1 MTNASTPPGLKPG
14 GRLPL
19 EARPGLA
26 QVLWHDSFLLGAWL
40 IAGLL
45 VAYQLAVTLLQP
57 SWAPLVTDWFRVA
70 TAWPGVLVLGW
81 VSLWLTY
88 AHRPGQFAWWL
99 LSAALVVN
107 AIGKSLA
114 VGAEQFLF
122 HHQRPMPWWPDLF
135 YALEYVCLYM
145 ALLLLPGFPT
155 HRPSRLIRARVIL
168 DSLLVMAAAT
178 ALSGA
183 FLMVPLYLSSAQSGF
198 VTIMNLIYPVADLG
212 GLLILTFVFTR
223 RWHQPPER
231 AALHLLLVAAICLIV
246 GDSWYAWLTLHAGY
260 QSGTAPDLFWVIAL
274 LLVPLAAL
282 VQYRLASHE
291 LFSAQQ
297 TQAETHLE
305 PVSHRGRASE
315 TGRFLVP
322 FVAAMLAGGVIL
334 ARALLAPEG
343 TLSPSA
349 SLLIAFGLLLLVTLR
364 QAVSLL
370 ENDALRRE
378 RALVRANEQ
387 AMREANRQ
395 METFLGIVS
404 HELNTPLTSTIL
416 GMQVIQRRL
425 QRLLLTETRGT
436 ARGTD
441 VKIEAV
447 QALAK
452 TALEHL
458 GRLNRLVNDLVDIS
472 RIQNGQLE
480 VKFQPA
486 DLASIVEP
494 AVEEQRQIVPERTI
508 LLRRSLAGRIPISA
522 DAERIGQV
530 ITNFLTNA
538 LKYSDEAAPVEV
550 GVQVDDQQAYVWV
563 RDQGPGIPPEEQ
575 AHIWERFHRVPGIE
589 VQSGSGI
596 GLGLGLHISKT
607 IIERHHGQV
616 GVESAPGKGSS
627 FWFSLPLDTSASG
640 GDNGKSVEQ
649 ENHATRRGI
658 PAPD

>member
-1 MTNASTPPGLKPG
+1 MRAEHAMTNASTPPGLKPNG
-14 GRLPL
+14 KLPL
-19 EARPGLA
+19 EARPGLT
-26 QVLWHDSFLLGAWL
+26 QVLWQDPLLLGAWL

-45 VAYQLAVTLLQP
+45 VAYQFAVTLLQP
-57 SWAPLVTDWFRVA
+57 SWAPFVTNWFRVA
-70 TAWPGVLVLGW
+70 TAWPGVLVLGG
-81 VSLWLTY
+81 VSLWLTR

-99 LSAALVVN
+99 LCMALVVN
-107 AIGKSLA
+107 ALGKSLA

-135 YALEYVCLYM
+135 FALEYVCLYA

-168 DSLLVMAAAT
+168 DSLLVMGAAT
-178 ALSGA
+178 ALSSA

-198 VTIMNLIYPVADLG
+198 VTMMNLIYPVADLG

-246 GDSWYAWLTLHAGY
+246 GDSWYAWLTIHASY
-260 QSGTAPDLFWVIAL
+260 RSGTAPDLFWVMAL

-282 VQYRLASHE
+282 VQYRLASHD
-291 LFSAQQ
+291 LLSTQQ
-297 TQAETHLE
+297 SQAEILLE
-305 PVSHRGRASE
+305 QVSHRGHHSE

-322 FVAAMLAGGVIL
+322 FVAAMLAGAIIL
-334 ARALLAPEG
+334 ARALLAPQG

-349 SLLIAFGLLLLVTLR
+349 SLLIAFGLLLLVTIR

-416 GMQVIQRRL
+416 GMEVIQRRL
-425 QRLLLTETRGT
+425 QRLLSTETRGA
-436 ARGTD
+436 ARDMD

-447 QALAK
+447 QVLSK
-452 TALEHL
+452 TALAHL

-472 RIQNGQLE
+472 RIQSGQLE
-480 VKFQPA
+480 VKLQPA
-486 DLASIVEP
+486 DLASIVKRI
-494 AVEEQRQIVPERTI
+494 VEEQRQVVPERTI
-508 LLRRSLAGRIPISA
+508 LLHCPLAGPILVSA

-538 LKYSDEAAPVEV
+538 LKYSSEVAPVEV
-550 GVQVDDQQAYVWV
+550 GIQIEDQQACVWV
-563 RDQGPGIPPEEQ
+563 RDQGPGIPPGEQ

-596 GLGLGLHISKT
+596 GLGLGLYISKT
-607 IIERHHGQV
+607 IIERHYGQV
-616 GVESAPGKGSS
+616 GVKSAPGQGAT
-627 FWFSLPLDTSASG
+627 FWFTLPLAVPEEKSG
-640 GDNGKSVEQ
+640 
-649 ENHATRRGI
+649 T
-658 PAPD
+658 

>member
-1 MTNASTPPGLKPG
+1 MTNASTPPGLKPN
-14 GRLPL
+14 GRLAL
-19 EARPGLA
+19 KARSELA

-57 SWAPLVTDWFRVA
+57 SWAPLATDWFRVA

-81 VSLWLTY
+81 VSLWLTR

-135 YALEYVCLYM
+135 YALEYIFLYT

-246 GDSWYAWLTLHAGY
+246 GDSWYAWLTLHAHY

-274 LLVPLAAL
+274 FLAPLAAL
-282 VQYRLASHE
+282 VQYRLVSHE
-291 LFSAQQ
+291 LFGPQP
-297 TQAETHLE
+297 ETRFE

-315 TGRFLVP
+315 TGRFLIP
-322 FVAAMLAGGVIL
+322 FVAAMLAGGIIL
-334 ARALLAPEG
+334 ARALLAPQG
-343 TLSPSA
+343 ALNPSA
-349 SLLIAFGLLLLVTLR
+349 SLLITFGLLLLVTLR

-425 QRLLLTETRGT
+425 QRLLSTETRGT
-436 ARGTD
+436 ARDTD

-452 TALEHL
+452 NALEHL

-480 VKFQPA
+480 VKLQPA
-486 DLASIVEP
+486 DLAAIVER

-508 LLRRSLAGRIPISA
+508 LLHRPLAGRIPISA

-538 LKYSDEAAPVEV
+538 LKYSGEAAPVEV
-550 GVQVDDQQAYVWV
+550 GIQAGYQQAYVWV
-563 RDQGPGIPPEEQ
+563 RDRGPGIPPGEQ

-616 GVESAPGKGSS
+616 GVEGTPGEGSS
-627 FWFSLPLDTSASG
+627 FWFSLPLDTRTSG
-640 GDNGKSVEQ
+640 GENGRSVEQ

>member
-1 MTNASTPPGLKPG
+1 
-14 GRLPL
+14 
-19 EARPGLA
+19 
-26 QVLWHDSFLLGAWL
+26 LLGAWL

-45 VAYQLAVTLLQP
+45 VAYQFAVTLLQP
-57 SWAPLVTDWFRVA
+57 PWAPFVTDWFRVA

-81 VSLWLTY
+81 VSLWLTR
-88 AHRPGQFAWWL
+88 AHRPGRFAWWL

-107 AIGKSLA
+107 ALGKSLA

-122 HHQRPMPWWPDLF
+122 QHQRPMPWWPDLF
-135 YALEYVCLYM
+135 YALEYVFLYT

-155 HRPSRLIRARVIL
+155 HRPSQLIRTRVIL
-168 DSLLVMAAAT
+168 DSLLVMGAAT
-178 ALSGA
+178 ALSSA
-183 FLMVPLYLSSAQSGF
+183 FLMVPIYLSSAQSGF

-231 AALHLLLVAAICLIV
+231 AALHLLLVAAICLII
-246 GDSWYAWLTLHAGY
+246 GDSWYAWLTLHASY
-260 QSGTAPDLFWVIAL
+260 KSGTAPDLFWVMAL

-282 VQYRLASHE
+282 VQYRLASHT
-291 LFSAQQ
+291 LLSTQQ
-297 TQAETHLE
+297 SQAEIFLE
-305 PVSHRGRASE
+305 QVSHQGRVSE

-322 FVAAMLAGGVIL
+322 FVAAMLAGGIIL
-334 ARALLAPEG
+334 ARALLAPQG
-343 TLSPSA
+343 TLNPSA
-349 SLLIAFGLLLLVTLR
+349 SLLIAFGLLLLVTIR

-416 GMQVIQRRL
+416 GMQMIQRRL
-425 QRLLLTETRGT
+425 QRLLSTETRGT
-436 ARGTD
+436 TGDMD

-472 RIQNGQLE
+472 RIQSGRLE
-480 VKFQPA
+480 INPQPA
-486 DLASIVEP
+486 DLASIVKRM
-494 AVEEQRQIVPERTI
+494 VEEQRQIVPERTI
-508 LLRRSLAGRIPISA
+508 FLLCPPCGRIPVSA

-538 LKYSDEAAPVEV
+538 LKYSGEAAPVEV
-550 GVQVDDQQAYVWV
+550 GIQVEGQQARVWV

-575 AHIWERFHRVPGIE
+575 AHIWERFHRVPGVE

-616 GVESAPGKGSS
+616 GVKSTPGEGAT
-627 FWFSLPLDTSASG
+627 FWFTLPLAVPEEKSG
-640 GDNGKSVEQ
+640 N
-649 ENHATRRGI
+649 
-658 PAPD
+658 